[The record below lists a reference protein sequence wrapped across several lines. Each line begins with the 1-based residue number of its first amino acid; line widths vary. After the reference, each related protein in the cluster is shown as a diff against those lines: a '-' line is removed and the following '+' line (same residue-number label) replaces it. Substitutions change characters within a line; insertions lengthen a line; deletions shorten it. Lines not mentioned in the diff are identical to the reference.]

1 MHPMEN
7 RLQRGFTVVEL
18 MVTVTIVAILA
29 AVAVPS
35 FMGMINTNRLAA
47 QSNEL
52 LSAIQYARTE
62 AVRLNGRVTVCG
74 TDNEDADGD
83 DDCSVGQNPYWVVIG
98 PTPGGG
104 QEQLRILSVPDAV
117 QVHTN
122 LKQISFGA
130 DGLAR
135 EPGTRNLVSGEITV
149 CIETTN
155 PPQNK
160 RLLNISSGSRVTVSK
175 PDGDGEGSCE

>member
-29 AVAVPS
+29 AVAAPS

-62 AVRLNGRVTVCG
+62 AVRLNGRVTFCG
-74 TDNEDADGD
+74 TDNENADGD
-83 DDCSVGQNPYWVVIG
+83 DDCSEGQHPFWVVIG
-98 PTPGGG
+98 PTSGGG
-104 QEQLRILSVPDAV
+104 QEQLRILSVPDSV
-117 QVHTN
+117 FVSTN
-122 LKQISFGA
+122 LKMVTFGA

-135 EPGTRNLVSGEITV
+135 EGATLTSGEISV
-149 CIETTN
+149 CMKTNN
-155 PPQNK
+155 PPDNK
-160 RLLNISSGSRVTVSK
+160 RLLTIASGSRVTVSK
-175 PDGDGEGSCE
+175 PEGDGEGSCE